1 MPAVLLCVAVA
12 GDAWGAGQSCGQ
24 PQEVTGRPRIGLAL
38 AGGGGKGWAHIGV
51 LKVLEEL
58 HVPIDCIA
66 GTSAG
71 SIIGGVYASGL
82 SPEEMEKIV
91 VASDWGV
98 MFQDSAPRQDQS
110 FDRKAQ
116 DLRGLWDLELGVGKG
131 GVKLPSG
138 IFAGQQVNALL
149 RRMTTRAVGVSSFDE
164 LQIPFRAV
172 ATDLK
177 TGEMVVLDHGELAAA
192 MRASMAVPGAF
203 TPETI
208 DGRLL
213 VDGGLRENLPVQ
225 TVRAMGADV
234 IIAVDLGTTTVTDA
248 QLANPFAVTQ
258 QMVNILLD
266 LNVYA
271 SRDALKP
278 GDVLISPEVQKF
290 SSGDFSQ
297 VGSWCPLGV
306 KAARDVQAKLLALSL
321 PKEQYAQFRD
331 AQRARSREGATVA
344 RVQLDES
351 QLRHVNPEYVRKK
364 FAVTEKSG
372 ALDEKRIQD
381 EIGGLLGEG
390 DYERIDYRYEDQ
402 PEGDRALVISLREK
416 PWGPGY
422 LRFGL
427 QLATDFKEDTYF
439 NVLGSYRRAWVNK
452 LGAEWRN
459 DFSLGQTT
467 GLRSEFYQPVWLG
480 KGLFVA
486 PILAVGQ
493 TTQNLF
499 IGNQPVASYRIQ
511 TIGGQFD
518 VGWTFGRYA
527 QLRLGIERAQLRYD
541 PSVAIPLFP
550 AADFTAAG
558 FVGTFTID
566 RLDSGSFPR
575 SGYFMNAMYPRFRS
589 RPRRRR
595 RLPESGLRCDH
606 RVQQRTQYP
615 AAAIESS
622 RCDPGRSPHLR
633 SGLPRWAVQFV
644 GLPDQPAAGPAVGV
658 RPRRLLLPSRRRARP
673 GKRPV
678 RGRVAGSRPGLRAA
692 RRLSGRRT
700 AAVSRGVPRRRYCV
714 GTVLSRLW
722 PRLRCQLEYRLSV
735 LGQVLLRRLQP
746 RSPQRT
752 QRDTEETEKSAFAA
766 APEAMAMCRG
776 KGAGRRPQSKAG
788 TGRSPSLR

>member
-1 MPAVLLCVAVA
+1 MTSPATLTLRRDSKGCLLLAVLLCVAVA

-213 VDGGLRENLPVQ
+213 VDGGLRQNLPVQ

-248 QLANPFAVTQ
+248 QLANPLAITQ

-271 SRDALKP
+271 SRDALKST
-278 GDVLISPEVQKF
+278 DVLISPQVQKF
-290 SSGDFSQ
+290 ASGDFSQ
-297 VGSWCPLGV
+297 VRELVPLGV
-306 KAARDVQAKLLALSL
+306 KAARDVQAKLLVLSL

-439 NVLGSYRRAWVNK
+439 NVLGSYRRTWVNK

-511 TIGGQFD
+511 SIGGQLD

-527 QLRLGIERAQLRYD
+527 QLRLGIERAHLRYD

-575 SGYFMNAMYPRFRS
+575 SGYFMNAMYRDSVPGLGADVDYQKAGFGATAAFS
-589 RPRRRR
+589 
-595 RLPESGLRCDH
+595 SGRNTL
-606 RVQQRTQYP
+606 QLQ
-615 AAAIESS
+615 
-622 RCDPGRSPHLR
+622 LK
-633 SGLPRWAVQFV
+633 
-644 GLPDQPAAGPAVGV
+644 AAGAIQGDLPIYDLVYLGGLFNLSGYLINQLQGQQSVFGRAAYYYRLADVPILVKGLYAGVSLEVGQVYGRLDGSPAVG
-658 RPRRLLLPSRRRARP
+658 LLPS
-673 GKRPV
+673 
-678 RGRVAGSRPGLRAA
+678 
-692 RRLSGRRT
+692 
-700 AAVSRGVPRRRYCV
+700 AAVFLGADTALGPFYLAYGHAFDASLN
-714 GTVLSRLW
+714 TVYL
-722 PRLRCQLEYRLSV
+722 Y
-735 LGQVLLRRLQP
+735 LGR
-746 RSPQRT
+746 
-752 QRDTEETEKSAFAA
+752 FY
-766 APEAMAMCRG
+766 
-776 KGAGRRPQSKAG
+776 
-788 TGRSPSLR
+788 